1 MTADSHDSLRQKIDD
16 IGARHGCEAVGVSVH
31 DYADDSDFSHR
42 GDEWFHAASTI
53 KVVLLLS
60 LYKAAESG
68 AVRLDDRVHVR
79 NRFRSIVDGSP
90 YRIGGDRDGD
100 SLVHRHIGR
109 SMKLTEL
116 AHAMITRSSNLATN
130 ILLDFLGLEHT
141 QRTLQE
147 AGLHEL
153 KLVRGVEDQPAYD
166 KGLNNEATANGLV
179 QFFRLLR
186 EGEYLSQTTREQMLV
201 ILLAQEFNSMIPARL
216 PRTAQVAH
224 KTGEISTHCHD
235 AGLVILS
242 DRPPYALAILT
253 KSPAK
258 ADQRSKVVAEISE
271 TIYAHLTA

>member
-1 MTADSHDSLRQKIDD
+1 MTADSHASLRTKIDE
-16 IGARHGCEAVGVSVH
+16 IGERHGCEAVGVAVH
-31 DYADDSDFSHR
+31 DFADGSDFSHH

-53 KVVLLLS
+53 KVVLLLA
-60 LYKAAESG
+60 LYKAAENG
-68 AVRLDDRVHVR
+68 IVRLDDRLHVR
-79 NRFRSIVDGSP
+79 NRFRSIVDGST

-109 SMKLTEL
+109 SMKLTDL

-130 ILLDFLGLEHT
+130 LLLEFLGLENI
-141 QRTLQE
+141 QRTLHE
-147 AGLHEL
+147 AGLDEL
-153 KLVRGVEDQPAYD
+153 KLVRGVEDQVAYD

-179 QFFRLLR
+179 KFFRLLR
-186 EGEYLSQTTREQMLV
+186 EEGVLSQTTREQMLV

-235 AGLVILS
+235 AGLVILAE
-242 DRPPYALAILT
+242 RPPYALAILT

-271 TIYAHLTA
+271 AIYAHLTA